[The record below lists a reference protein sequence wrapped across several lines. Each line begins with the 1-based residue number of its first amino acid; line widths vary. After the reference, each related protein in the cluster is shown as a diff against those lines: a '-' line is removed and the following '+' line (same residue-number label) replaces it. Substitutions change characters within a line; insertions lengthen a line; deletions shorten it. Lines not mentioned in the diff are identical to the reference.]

1 MCDNAVR
8 SSLFVSLGIL
18 QRRSLQHNY
27 LNLLH
32 QAISTEL
39 TAVLSQDGSLNPPF
53 QLSNPMHTGW
63 AALQFGPYRLM
74 THIVW
79 LSLYPNY
86 ISSAVLPCF
95 LSVQNN
101 LPFSEGAYLLLEIS
115 SLLLY
120 FPPEAKVL
128 SCCLLFSFS
137 LLNSFLPRLPRWDI
151 LVTRSSAGMYLMLWE
166 NYCPCRG
173 IICNPFIERVAFHM
187 CLKFCLLGTL
197 QFFLASSIIFFSL
210 TVKQETLVAMN

>member
-1 MCDNAVR
+1 MRRWGSTKVSPPPVCDSAVR

-18 QRRSLQHNY
+18 KRHSLQHNY

-32 QAISTEL
+32 QVISTES
-39 TAVLSQDGSLNPPF
+39 TAALSQDGSLNPPF
-53 QLSNPMHTGW
+53 RLPDPMHTGW

-95 LSVQNN
+95 LSAQNN
-101 LPFSEGAYLLLEIS
+101 LPFSEGACLILEIS
-115 SLLLY
+115 SLLLH

-128 SCCLLFSFS
+128 SRCLLFSFS
-137 LLNSFLPRLPRWDI
+137 LLNCFLPRYVW
-151 LVTRSSAGMYLMLWE
+151 
-166 NYCPCRG
+166 
-173 IICNPFIERVAFHM
+173 NPH
-187 CLKFCLLGTL
+187 GT
-197 QFFLASSIIFFSL
+197 F
-210 TVKQETLVAMN
+210 